1 MSTEHRELHGHHPH
15 NRGKGHAII
24 RTAGRSH
31 THTHILL
38 GYNGGFLV
46 LAVFQVCFPP
56 SPLQMNLMHVV
67 VGAYVEF
74 VLSSGRLHNTYLCV
88 FEYVQ
93 CAHVEC
99 VWLGICVTIVCVCVC
114 AHGYRSICTYEL
126 CQVDVKWT
134 WEEVQLQLMH

>member
-1 MSTEHRELHGHHPH
+1 MPSSEQPG
-15 NRGKGHAII
+15 GV
-24 RTAGRSH
+24 

-74 VLSSGRLHNTYLCV
+74 VLSSGWLHNTCYV
-88 FEYVQ
+88 FLSMSSV
-93 CAHVEC
+93 
-99 VWLGICVTIVCVCVC
+99 
-114 AHGYRSICTYEL
+114 
-126 CQVDVKWT
+126 
-134 WEEVQLQLMH
+134 LMLSVSG